1 MFLEFVLILEQY
13 FITYGLWD
21 NFQDFI
27 FRNGFHFFVKFL
39 ILADYIDIMEKLN
52 HELEK
57 TVEDFNNINQIK
69 GFKAEYS
76 LWNRTS
82 NTVLCQMIVTRIS
95 DKVTR
100 DKFILLDTKLDIR
113 DEISYFI
120 DDLVTS
126 YYKLD
131 QH

>member
-1 MFLEFVLILEQY
+1 
-13 FITYGLWD
+13 
-21 NFQDFI
+21 
-27 FRNGFHFFVKFL
+27 
-39 ILADYIDIMEKLN
+39 MEKLIQ
-52 HELEK
+52 ELEK
-57 TVEDFNNINQIK
+57 TVDDFNNINQTK

-76 LWNRTS
+76 LWNRTY

-113 DEISYFI
+113 DEMLYFI

-126 YYKLD
+126 YYKLN

>member
-1 MFLEFVLILEQY
+1 
-13 FITYGLWD
+13 
-21 NFQDFI
+21 
-27 FRNGFHFFVKFL
+27 
-39 ILADYIDIMEKLN
+39 MEKLLQ
-52 HELEK
+52 ELEK
-57 TVEDFNNINQIK
+57 TVDDFNNINQVK

-76 LWNRTS
+76 LWNRTY

-113 DEISYFI
+113 DEITYFI

>member
-1 MFLEFVLILEQY
+1 
-13 FITYGLWD
+13 
-21 NFQDFI
+21 
-27 FRNGFHFFVKFL
+27 
-39 ILADYIDIMEKLN
+39 MEKLLQ
-52 HELEK
+52 ELEK
-57 TVEDFNNINQIK
+57 TVQDFNNINQIK
-69 GFKAEYS
+69 WFNAKYS
-76 LWNRTS
+76 IWNRTS
-82 NTVLCQMIVTRIS
+82 TKVLCQVIVTRLS

-100 DKFILLDTKLDIR
+100 DKFIVLDTKLDIR

>member
-1 MFLEFVLILEQY
+1 
-13 FITYGLWD
+13 
-21 NFQDFI
+21 
-27 FRNGFHFFVKFL
+27 
-39 ILADYIDIMEKLN
+39 MEKLIQ
-52 HELEK
+52 ELEK
-57 TVEDFNNINQIK
+57 TVDDFNNVNQTK

-76 LWNRTS
+76 LWNRTY

-113 DEISYFI
+113 DEITYFI

>member
-1 MFLEFVLILEQY
+1 
-13 FITYGLWD
+13 
-21 NFQDFI
+21 
-27 FRNGFHFFVKFL
+27 
-39 ILADYIDIMEKLN
+39 MEKLLQ
-52 HELEK
+52 ELEK
-57 TVEDFNNINQIK
+57 TVNDFNNINQTK

-76 LWNRTS
+76 LWNRTY
-82 NTVLCQMIVTRIS
+82 NTILCQMIVTRIP

-113 DEISYFI
+113 DEILYFI

-131 QH
+131 N

>member
-1 MFLEFVLILEQY
+1 
-13 FITYGLWD
+13 
-21 NFQDFI
+21 
-27 FRNGFHFFVKFL
+27 
-39 ILADYIDIMEKLN
+39 MEKLLQ
-52 HELEK
+52 ELEK
-57 TVEDFNNINQIK
+57 TVDDFNNINQEK

-76 LWNRTS
+76 FWNRTS

-100 DKFILLDTKLDIR
+100 AKFILLDTKLDICN
-113 DEISYFI
+113 EISYFI

>member
-1 MFLEFVLILEQY
+1 
-13 FITYGLWD
+13 
-21 NFQDFI
+21 
-27 FRNGFHFFVKFL
+27 
-39 ILADYIDIMEKLN
+39 MEKLLQ
-52 HELEK
+52 ELEK

-69 GFKAEYS
+69 GFNAKYS
-76 LWNRTS
+76 IWNRTYDK
-82 NTVLCQMIVTRIS
+82 VLYQVIVTRLP

-100 DKFILLDTKLDIR
+100 EKFILLDTKLDIR
-113 DEISYFI
+113 DEITYFI

>member
-1 MFLEFVLILEQY
+1 
-13 FITYGLWD
+13 
-21 NFQDFI
+21 
-27 FRNGFHFFVKFL
+27 
-39 ILADYIDIMEKLN
+39 MEKLIQ
-52 HELEK
+52 ELEK
-57 TVEDFNNINQIK
+57 TVDDFNNINQIK

-76 LWNRTS
+76 LWNRTY